1 MVQTTI
7 QTKIKVCIFSS
18 KKLYD
23 YLFLKHYSKVDRTAG
38 DASSSSPGTSGSHPH
53 AHSRHLYHQHTS
65 SSQETDLGN
74 DSTGSSNSN
83 QVIHNFWPKKKI
95 REIEFLFLYFA
106 ISRNFK
112 DM

>member
-1 MVQTTI
+1 M
-7 QTKIKVCIFSS
+7 KPCKVRATCIFSS